1 MLNIEELIASG
12 DVAAVLAATAEDH
25 WGKLRRLRKELLNDS
40 DRTQLADAP
49 LTDTKKAEWATY
61 RQALR
66 DMPITNESA
75 TSYEDI
81 VWPTKPS

>member
-12 DVAAVLAATAEDH
+12 DVAAVLAATAEDK

-49 LTDTKKAEWATY
+49 LTDSKKAEWATY

-66 DMPITNESA
+66 DLPTTYSSA
-75 TSYEDI
+75 TSFEEI
-81 VWPTKPS
+81 IFPTKPE